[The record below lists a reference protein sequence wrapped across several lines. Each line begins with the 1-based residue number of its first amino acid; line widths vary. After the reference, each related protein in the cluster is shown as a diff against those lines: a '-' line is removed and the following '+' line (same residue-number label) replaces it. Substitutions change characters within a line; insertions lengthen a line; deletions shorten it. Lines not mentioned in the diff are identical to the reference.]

1 MKQATLT
8 PADLP
13 PADPRIN
20 QQYFNAK
27 YRAWL
32 QRRGLT
38 DPSFRAELEQ
48 MDKNNTQRRRR
59 TGKK

>member
-1 MKQATLT
+1 MKHPTLT
-8 PADLP
+8 PTDLP
-13 PADPRIN
+13 PPDPRIN

-27 YRAWL
+27 YRDWL
-32 QRRGLT
+32 KRRGLT

-48 MDKNNTQRRRR
+48 MDRANTQRRNR